1 MPPHSLTNFEIQK
14 YYQTEPQLNGVYSR
28 NNLSKLK
35 DDTYIVNL
43 DEYESVG
50 PHWIALYVNA
60 ENILIVLGFKIFQRK
75 LETSLEIKIF

>member
-1 MPPHSLTNFEIQK
+1 MPPHYLTNFEIQK
-14 YYQTEPQLNGVYSR
+14 YYQPEPQFNGVYSR

-35 DDTYIVNL
+35 DDTYIINL

-60 ENILIVLGFKIFQRK
+60 ENVTYFDSFGI
-75 LETSLEIKIF
+75 